1 MIEITHKCTVSDV
14 KKTFDAII
22 SLVVNDTGYSSGCAV
37 YQYV

>member
-14 KKTFDAII
+14 KKTLDALF
-22 SLVVNDTGYSSGCAV
+22 SLVVNDTSYSSGCVV